1 MIDAIYLIASYTYG
15 PLLGLFTFGLF
26 TKRRPADRFVPYI
39 CIASPLLCFAL
50 NYLAKHYAGYTFGY
64 EMLMINGGLTF
75 AGLWL
80 TSIHQPQIHST
91 HAH

>member
-1 MIDAIYLIASYTYG
+1 M
-15 PLLGLFTFGLF
+15 FGLF

-50 NYLAKHYAGYTFGY
+50 NYLAKQYAGYTFGY

-80 TSIHQPQIHST
+80 TSIYQPQIHSK
-91 HAH
+91 HAN